1 MNNKTAR
8 SIPQII
14 IGNNSIATIDRTGRW
29 TGRAGK
35 GRDRLNDLLDP
46 DVHLLDL
53 DLVLGIILEL
63 FIPFG

>member
-29 TGRAGK
+29 TGRARK